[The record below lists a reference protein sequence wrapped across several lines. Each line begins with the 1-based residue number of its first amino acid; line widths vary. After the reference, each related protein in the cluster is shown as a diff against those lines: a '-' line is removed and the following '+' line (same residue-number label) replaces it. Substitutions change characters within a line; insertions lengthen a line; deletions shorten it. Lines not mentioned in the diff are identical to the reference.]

1 MDLIA
6 TAAGEAGGGNGGGAA
21 GGGKLSPFLKAQLPR
36 MADLGNVP
44 RNEKKF
50 KNFVSNSL
58 RVSKIISCLC
68 LVYACGHVWESR

>member
-1 MDLIA
+1 MELIA
-6 TAAGEAGGGNGGGAA
+6 TAAGEAGGNGGGGGA

-58 RVSKIISCLC
+58 RVRSCVC
-68 LVYACGHVWESR
+68 LFVCVCMFGN